1 MQDSGYINLF
11 IQEVW
16 LTNSI
21 IIKLWLLLVVDV
33 YYDYS

>member
-21 IIKLWLLLVVDV
+21 IKLWLLLEVDF
-33 YYDYS
+33 DLES